1 MQVLN
6 AQDLDGIADA
16 RANVLRL
23 KVGVVITDD
32 FLERHPLA
40 HKFKNIDDRN
50 SCAGNTGLAEMD
62 GRIYLNAFCHDFRS
76 LVLGA
81 KDVQQ
86 EDYTSGP

>member
-16 RANVLRL
+16 RANVLGL
-23 KVGVVITDD
+23 KIGVVIADD
-32 FLERHPLA
+32 VLKGKALA
-40 HKFKNIDDRN
+40 HEFKNIDDGD
-50 SCAGNTGLAEMD
+50 SCAGNTGLAEMN

-81 KDVQQ
+81 EDIQQ
-86 EDYTSGP
+86 EDYTAGP